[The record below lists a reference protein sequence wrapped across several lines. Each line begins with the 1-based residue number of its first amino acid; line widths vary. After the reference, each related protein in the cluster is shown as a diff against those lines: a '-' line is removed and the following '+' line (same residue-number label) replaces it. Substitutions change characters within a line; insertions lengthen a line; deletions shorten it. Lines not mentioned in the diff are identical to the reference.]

1 MWHHT
6 TQPLTFTLDVD
17 DFGIKYF
24 SKQDAN
30 DLVSPLQEK
39 NSITIDWSGDMYL
52 KLSINWQYD
61 KGYVEVSMQDYIPK
75 ALVKFQYLHPH
86 LPRHAPHAW
95 TAPVYGQK
103 TQYDTDKHATT
114 KFQDI
119 SGIFLYYAR
128 LLTP

>member
-6 TQPLTFTLDVD
+6 TQPLAFTLAVD

-52 KLSINWQYD
+52 GLSINWQYD
-61 KGYVEVSMQDYIPK
+61 KGYVEIAMQDYLPK
-75 ALVKFQYLHPH
+75 ALV
-86 LPRHAPHAW
+86 
-95 TAPVYGQK
+95 
-103 TQYDTDKHATT
+103 
-114 KFQDI
+114 
-119 SGIFLYYAR
+119 
-128 LLTP
+128 

>member
-1 MWHHT
+1 MWHHKT
-6 TQPLTFTLDVD
+6 CPLTFTSAADH
-17 DFGIKYF
+17 FGIKYI
-24 SKQDAN
+24 SKQDAKH
-30 DLVSPLQEK
+30 LLSALQDK
-39 NSITIDWSGDMYL
+39 DSITINWSGYL
-52 KLSINWQYD
+52 NLGLSINWQYD

>member
-6 TQPLTFTLDVD
+6 TQPLAFTLAVD

-86 LPRHAPHAW
+86 LPQHAPHAW